1 MTTDAIIT
9 AVDYVNELEEAE
21 KEAQE
26 ALPGDPSKCFYELG
40 YVRQRVYSCITC
52 SEAKGSDVGVC
63 YGCFVSCHTDHEF
76 HELYFRRAFKCDCGT
91 SKTINSSC
99 QISSIERDPI
109 NELNH
114 YNDNFKGVYCVCH
127 KAYIENAE
135 DQEMYQC
142 YVCEDWYHEKCIDMP
157 KSLDFENYLCEN
169 CIAHHPFLS
178 SYISNSV
185 ITMNLQEFIG
195 DCIYQQLKDTSV
207 TKTVE
212 NVGNC
217 LSEDT
222 VSTKTNIL
230 KDKIS
235 NGTPNHMELLNQL
248 KESNFKGALLL
259 DSWQKSFCQCENC
272 LQMYS
277 NQKISFIIE
286 NEENIEPIPDTN
298 PQTSIEAGLEKL
310 QQIDRGKALDG
321 IKHYNNL
328 KDDLKTYLETFSS
341 KHYIYIEFV

>member
-26 ALPGDPSKCFYELG
+26 ALPGDPSKCFYEL
-40 YVRQRVYSCITC
+40 
-52 SEAKGSDVGVC
+52 
-63 YGCFVSCHTDHEF
+63 
-76 HELYFRRAFKCDCGT
+76 
-91 SKTINSSC
+91 
-99 QISSIERDPI
+99 DPI

-222 VSTKTNIL
+222 VSTKTNVL

-248 KESNFKGALLL
+248 KESTFKA
-259 DSWQKSFCQCENC
+259 
-272 LQMYS
+272 
-277 NQKISFIIE
+277 
-286 NEENIEPIPDTN
+286 
-298 PQTSIEAGLEKL
+298 QTSIEAGLEKL

-328 KDDLKTYLETFSS
+328 KDDLKTYLETFSKANAVVTETDILTFFEVFKEDS
-341 KHYIYIEFV
+341 LTLIEKTKGTS